1 MDHRDLHAMSPAAL
15 ALASLPLLTG
25 CASLG
30 GWIPWGTGAPQSG
43 MPSGPVDK
51 ASLSDTEYRRLA
63 GELAQLRDQ
72 QAHFAATLP
81 RVQDPAIRIGHVRS
95 INSLADRIQSLES
108 RLRAAG
114 RPIS

>member
-1 MDHRDLHAMSPAAL
+1 MNPACL

-25 CASLG
+25 CASLD
-30 GWIPWGTGAPQSG
+30 GWLPWSAGSPQASATAPV
-43 MPSGPVDK
+43 PD
-51 ASLSDTEYRRLA
+51 AEYRRMA

-81 RVQDPAIRIGHVRS
+81 RVQDPATRILHVRN

>member
-1 MDHRDLHAMSPAAL
+1 MNPACL
-15 ALASLPLLTG
+15 ALASLPLLIG
-25 CASLG
+25 CASLD
-30 GWIPWGTGAPQSG
+30 GWRAWNAASAQANTAAPV
-43 MPSGPVDK
+43 PD
-51 ASLSDTEYRRLA
+51 AEYRRMA
-63 GELAQLRDQ
+63 GELAQLREQ

-81 RVQDPAIRIGHVRS
+81 RVQDPATRILHVRN